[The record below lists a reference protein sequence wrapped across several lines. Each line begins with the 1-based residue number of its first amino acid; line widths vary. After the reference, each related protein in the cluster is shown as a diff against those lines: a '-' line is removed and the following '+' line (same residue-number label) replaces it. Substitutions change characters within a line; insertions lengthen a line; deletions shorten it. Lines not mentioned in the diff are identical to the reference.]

1 MNKEQEPYIRTKVES
16 PAEITTEFP
25 AVKPY
30 DEWGNPISLEE
41 MKRLALE
48 EEKRINK
55 TTN

>member
-48 EEKRINK
+48 EEKRINNI
-55 TTN
+55 TN